1 VSDDRLNLWEQKL
14 AGAEADLRA
23 REHRALQGAPTQEEL
38 RAFAAER
45 DKIAS
50 DWDALADARDERGR
64 ARDAV
69 ALARD
74 AQAALRN
81 GTARHLG
88 SEDNGAAVARSVAG
102 TDRAHAA
109 HDRADAL
116 DDRHRGLESRR
127 IAAES
132 RERPA
137 ADRDLAAS
145 READLGR
152 EIAGLRDA
160 LHTRLTIG
168 QAEGL
173 LMGRHGLD
181 ADAAFRLLT
190 RLSQEGHLKLRDVAA
205 RLVADAAR
213 PAEEQ
218 ND

>member
-69 ALARD
+69 AVARD

-81 GTARHLG
+81 GTARHHG
-88 SEDNGAAVARSVAG
+88 SEENGAAVAG

-127 IAAES
+127 VAAES
-132 RERPA
+132 RERAA

-145 READLGR
+145 READLDR

-205 RLVADAAR
+205 RLVADAGR

-218 ND
+218 HD